1 MNMHLERA
9 LILIQQNRW
18 DMAQKE
24 LEQALSQEPNNAG
37 AHAMLSHCFL
47 QSPTPTSQQ
56 LHRATEEAEE
66 AIRCDPGFPSGHA
79 ALARVMLRRNRFP
92 EARSA
97 AAEAIRIQPDDAD
110 YYVLAAAVEHA
121 QSKWQDSLNLSE
133 LALQLDPQNSDAN
146 NLRAM
151 ALVKL
156 GRRDE
161 AGATIDATLRRN
173 PDDDSSHANKGWT
186 LLEAGKPDEA
196 MNHFKEALRLNP
208 QSEWARQGIIEA
220 IKARSVVYSL
230 MLKYFFWMAR
240 FSSQT
245 QFIIMIGAYILNRA
259 VANFGRANPQYRLY
273 CDIFLYSYFAFM
285 IMTWVAVPLF
295 NLVLRTHPLGKYALN
310 KEEISTSNWI
320 GTCIFTAAGFAIAS
334 LVTGNLAYRDIAASV
349 AILVVP
355 IVAAFSAPPGIY
367 RALVSLGAFVFFAA
381 VVALA
386 YIRIEYISP
395 DGRKAITTDP
405 NWNAMIGWYGSLK
418 AFMFYGILLTSIATS
433 YLSAI
438 PRRK

>member
-1 MNMHLERA
+1 MNMHMERA

-24 LEQALSQEPNNAG
+24 LEQGLAQEPNNAS

-47 QSPTPTSQQ
+47 HSPAPTQQQ
-56 LHRATEEAEE
+56 LQRATEEAEE
-66 AIRCDPGFPSGHA
+66 AIRCDPGYPSGFA

-92 EARSA
+92 EARA
-97 AAEAIRIQPDDAD
+97 AIADAIRIQPDSAD
-110 YYVLAAAVEHA
+110 YYVLAGAVEHA
-121 QSKWQDSLNLSE
+121 QSKWQDSLNFCE

-156 GRRDE
+156 GRRAE
-161 AGATIDATLRRN
+161 AGATIDATLRWN
-173 PDDDSSHANKGWT
+173 PDDDNSHANKGWT
-186 LLEAGKPDEA
+186 LLEQGKPDEA

-208 QSEWARQGIIEA
+208 ESEWARQGIIEA
-220 IKARSVVYSL
+220 IKARSFVYSL

-245 QFIIMIGAYILNRA
+245 QFIIMIAAFVLNNAIANYA
-259 VANFGRANPQYRLY
+259 VSHPQYAFY
-273 CDIFLYSYFAFM
+273 CFVFLYSYFGFV

-310 KEEISTSNWI
+310 EEEISTSNWI
-320 GTCIFTAAGFAIAS
+320 GLCIFLAAGCAIGS
-334 LVTGNLAYRDIAASV
+334 LVTGNLGLRDIAVHV
-349 AILVVP
+349 ALLVIP
-355 IVAAFSAPPGIY
+355 IIAVFSAPAGLY
-367 RALVSLGAFVFFAA
+367 RTLVTLLALAFLAA
-381 VVALA
+381 VGAIA
-386 YIRIEYISP
+386 YIRLEIVSP
-395 DGRKAITTDP
+395 DGTRIIPSWKTVYESLLEYKL
-405 NWNAMIGWYGSLK
+405 YGT
-418 AFMFYGILLTSIATS
+418 LLTSIATS
-433 YLSAI
+433 YLRAM

>member
-24 LEQALSQEPNNAG
+24 LEQALAQEPNNAV
-37 AHAMLSHCFL
+37 AHAMLSQCCLRGPNPDAKQL
-47 QSPTPTSQQ
+47 Q
-56 LHRATEEAEE
+56 RATEEAEE
-66 AIRCDPGFPSGHA
+66 AIRCDPGLSECHSA
-79 ALARVMLRRNRFP
+79 MARVMLCRNRFP
-92 EARSA
+92 EARKA
-97 AAEAIRIQPDDAD
+97 AREAMQLSPDNPH
-110 YYVLAAAVEHA
+110 YYVVAAMVEHA
-121 QSKWQDSLNLSE
+121 QSKWQESADLCE
-133 LALQLDPQNSDAN
+133 IALHLDPENSDAN

-156 GRRDE
+156 GRRTE
-161 AGATIDATLRRN
+161 AGATIDATLNRN
-173 PDDDSSHANKGWT
+173 PDDATSHANKGWT
-186 LLEAGKPDEA
+186 LLEQGKPDEA

-220 IKARSVVYSL
+220 IKARSFVYSL

-245 QFIIMIGAYILNRA
+245 QFIIMIGAYMLNRA
-259 VANFGRANPQYRLY
+259 VATYGRANPQYRLY
-273 CDIFLYSYFAFM
+273 CDIFLYTYFAFM

-310 KEEISTSNWI
+310 KEEVSTSNWI
-320 GTCIFTAAGFAIAS
+320 GACIFSAAGFAIAS
-334 LVTGNLAYRDIAASV
+334 LYTGHLGYRDIAANV

-355 IVAAFSAPPGIY
+355 IVAVFSAPPGIY
-367 RALVSLGAFVFFAA
+367 RGLVSLGGLAFFA
-381 VVALA
+381 VVAILG
-386 YIRIEYISP
+386 YIRMVTISP
-395 DGRKAITTDP
+395 DGRQPVTTDP
-405 NWNAMIGWYGSLK
+405 NWKAMLGWYFSLNS
-418 AFMFYGILLTSIATS
+418 FMFYGVLISSIATN
-433 YLSAI
+433 YLRAI